1 MLEAGMDTTRP
12 RYTHQAV
19 EEEVVV
25 VGHRGIVEHGRHL
38 RSAGVLDQQFSGLCV
53 GVDGV
58 CCSRKTMV
66 SVSYQRSL
74 SCTARKLTLRH
85 QVQLVNE
92 QTLVLRP
99 GEIERLGR

>member
-1 MLEAGMDTTRP
+1 MLGSTIRP
-12 RYTHQAV
+12 DLGTTHQAV

-38 RSAGVLDQQFSGLCV
+38 RPAGVLDQQFSGLCV

-66 SVSYQRSL
+66 LVS
-74 SCTARKLTLRH
+74 
-85 QVQLVNE
+85 
-92 QTLVLRP
+92 
-99 GEIERLGR
+99 